1 MVLHIPTTIKCP
13 LTMKSKIDATMSWIY
28 SNILDVLNCSLT
40 STSITNGVINND
52 GVTIVVI
59 VKNNK
64 IPIET
69 KIKVQKYN
77 RLNSD
82 TIVRLVPNGERIT
95 PEDIPNDERTGAE
108 GEAIIYGSDY
118 DRLADG
124 FSLVLGI
131 SRDVDT
137 PVIENTDNENDMSI

>member
-52 GVTIVVI
+52 GITIVVI

-82 TIVRLVPNGERIT
+82 TIVRLVPNGEQ
-95 PEDIPNDERTGAE
+95 EFYSDI
-108 GEAIIYGSDY
+108 I
-118 DRLADG
+118 DG
-124 FSLVLGI
+124 VQL
-131 SRDVDT
+131 
-137 PVIENTDNENDMSI
+137 